1 MKTWADYKEYVKG
14 IDEQSRQEMEE
25 IEIIAGIIGAMI
37 DKRNELGYS
46 QRDVAELCGMPQS
59 SIARIESMKTTPNLD
74 TLLKLMQPLGLKLT
88 VSVA

>member
-46 QRDVAELCGMPQS
+46 QRDLAKLCGMPQS

>member
-1 MKTWADYKEYVKG
+1 MKTWADYKEHIKG
-14 IDEQSRQEMEE
+14 IDERSKQEMEE
-25 IEIIAGIIGAMI
+25 IEVMAGIIGAMI

-46 QRDVAELCGMPQS
+46 QRDLAELCGMPQS

>member
-46 QRDVAELCGMPQS
+46 QRDLAELCGMPQS
-59 SIARIESMKTTPNLD
+59 SIARIESMKTTPNLN

>member
-1 MKTWADYKEYVKG
+1 MKTWTDYKEYVKG

-46 QRDVAELCGMPQS
+46 QRDLAELCGMPQS
-59 SIARIESMKTTPNLD
+59 SIARIESMKTTPNLN

>member
-46 QRDVAELCGMPQS
+46 QRDLAELCGMPQS
-59 SIARIESMKTTPNLD
+59 SIARINEDYAELEYSSEID
-74 TLLKLMQPLGLKLT
+74 AA
-88 VSVA
+88 VRA

>member
-46 QRDVAELCGMPQS
+46 QRDLAELCGMPQS
-59 SIARIESMKTTPNLD
+59 SIARIESMKTTPNLN

-88 VSVA
+88 LSVA

>member
-46 QRDVAELCGMPQS
+46 QRDLAELCGMPQS

>member
-14 IDEQSRQEMEE
+14 IDGQSRQEMEE

-46 QRDVAELCGMPQS
+46 QRDLAELCGMPQS

>member
-1 MKTWADYKEYVKG
+1 MKTWTDYKEYVKG

-46 QRDVAELCGMPQS
+46 QRDLAELCGMPQS